1 MRAYIVEKHHI
12 LYLVAAATSPAI
24 AIFGK
29 FGGHA
34 LSAGDPESAADF
46 SNMLWRE
53 NIKSISARYPNRS
66 SGALPG
72 PSEKNFVIEPAD
84 FPTPF
89 KVFDPVQ
96 VIKSCDCFEY
106 HSSVHPGWKTS
117 AAKEFI
123 SALRREA
130 WHAFPGYEEA
140 EWGAPPLKKR
150 LKRKIP

>member
-1 MRAYIVEKHHI
+1 MSVHMVDKNHI
-12 LYLVAAATSPAI
+12 LYLVGAAISPAI
-24 AIFGK
+24 ATSGK
-29 FGGHA
+29 FGGHT
-34 LSAGDPESAADF
+34 LCPGKPESAADF
-46 SNMLWRE
+46 ANMLWRE

-66 SGALPG
+66 SGTLPG
-72 PSEKNFVIEPAD
+72 PSEKKFVIEPKD

-130 WHAFPGYEEA
+130 WHALPGYEVA
-140 EWGAPPLKKR
+140 EWGAPQLRKR
-150 LKRKIP
+150 LKRKTL